1 MVFFVATGTSP
12 LIASA
17 PTISELKTLVYIQNT
32 ALTDNSSFLDQTG
45 LGVANRAI
53 KDDLKDDLK
62 EWVRVTYPEIYRVV
76 NCESGWDNLARGQAG
91 EIGLAQFM
99 PATWEMFNEMRKT
112 NLDIFNPQDQ
122 VDMVIFAFEKEKYK
136 KLWTCYFKE
145 KY

>member
-1 MVFFVATGTSP
+1 M
-12 LIASA
+12 
-17 PTISELKTLVYIQNT
+17 YIQNT